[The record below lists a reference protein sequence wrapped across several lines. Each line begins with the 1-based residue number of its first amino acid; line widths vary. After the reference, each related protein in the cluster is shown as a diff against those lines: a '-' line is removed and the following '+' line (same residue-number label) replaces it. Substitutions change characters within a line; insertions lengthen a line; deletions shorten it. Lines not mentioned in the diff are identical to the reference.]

1 MIDDENVDDDGNSE
15 NDEDAIFGY
24 HQIKKI

>member
-1 MIDDENVDDDGNSE
+1 MIDDDDDGNSE

-24 HQIKKI
+24 HQNKFL

>member
-1 MIDDENVDDDGNSE
+1 MIDDENVDDDGNSK

-24 HQIKKI
+24 HQNKI